1 MTSNNTQLLGFPW
14 SESKKYSKLAKH
26 TSMGQGLPICFTRNS
41 ANAGCVLVAPQT
53 WKKTISKTVVQSIKM
68 GRPIAQ
74 TGQVALPQV
83 FRPCRTENME
93 TVEPAFK
100 KKINQMAKLL

>member
-14 SESKKYSKLAKH
+14 SESKKYFKLVNYIA
-26 TSMGQGLPICFTRNS
+26 MGQGLPICFTRNS
-41 ANAGCVLVAPQT
+41 TNAGCFSMNPQT
-53 WKKTISKTVVQSIKM
+53 WEKNISKTVVQSIKM

-83 FRPCRTENME
+83 FRPCRTEIWRLWKM
-93 TVEPAFK
+93 PLK
-100 KKINQMAKLL
+100 KLIK